1 MSGLAASLANVFRA
15 IGHTVD
21 ISLQPSSFKGEL
33 WTVSANRGIGQGE
46 TLEEALANWA
56 KDTARRND

>member
-1 MSGLAASLANVFRA
+1 MSRSVTSLASVFRA
-15 IGHTVD
+15 MGHTVD
-21 ISLQPSSFKGEL
+21 ISLQPGTVKGEL

-56 KDTARRND
+56 ADIAKTND